1 MRNKTKRKESGI
13 TLIALV
19 ITIIVLLILAGVA
32 ISMLSGEN
40 GILRKAAEAKT
51 KTEEKSMEEQI
62 KLAIM
67 GSMDGNG
74 SKIDKEK
81 IAEELGINK
90 NDINGNAKDIIVKK
104 DGKTFNVK
112 NGEVKE
118 VEEIKEIDNVFDD
131 YFQSK
136 GSNYKCRYGMI
147 TGIRTERG
155 EDRNNLM
162 IKDTVDNVNS
172 ALPEG
177 YKVAETDGSA
187 KVTTGM
193 KVVKET
199 DESEVAKI
207 VVFGDLNLD
216 NIINDTDAN
225 VVASYVQNLQRTAEL
240 FELNAMNAYDDGELN
255 GNDVKELAECSVG
268 NLDNDQNRYA
278 ESKSSLKRNYKKMQ
292 ELIGKVQNKTSYKI
306 VYNEEE
312 DTYKLTGV
320 KQGTTVAKL
329 KEDFTGVEEFYN
341 IYGTPPVKPA
351 TDTDNVTSKH
361 KLRLNF
367 KYTFEYIWV
376 DEDGTKYPVSEDND
390 FRIDI
395 DIEVE

>member
-67 GSMDGNG
+67 GAMDGNG